1 MNFIKRYGMVSR
13 VIAICFCVVVYVV
26 FTTHSIFTIS
36 RQINYVAEHPY
47 KAMSEIN
54 KIRARVLEMNTYLPI
69 FISENENNLD
79 GIRSVLRTSCQEN
92 EKSLKILDEIYLGN
106 KETYDFGGKKVL
118 LVEDNELN
126 MEIASEL
133 LKFVN
138 LQVEHAENGKVAV
151 DIFRNSKEKEYALIF
166 MDIQMPLMNGYDAA
180 RCIRSSEHPAA
191 RTIPIIAMT
200 ANAFNDDV
208 QAAFDAGMNGHL
220 AKPIDVEVLYKTI
233 ARYI

>member
-1 MNFIKRYGMVSR
+1 MNFIKRYGMVSG
-13 VIAICFCVVVYVV
+13 VIAICFCVVVYVF

-106 KETYDFGGKKVL
+106 K
-118 LVEDNELN
+118 
-126 MEIASEL
+126 
-133 LKFVN
+133 
-138 LQVEHAENGKVAV
+138 
-151 DIFRNSKEKEYALIF
+151 
-166 MDIQMPLMNGYDAA
+166 
-180 RCIRSSEHPAA
+180 
-191 RTIPIIAMT
+191 
-200 ANAFNDDV
+200 
-208 QAAFDAGMNGHL
+208 
-220 AKPIDVEVLYKTI
+220 
-233 ARYI
+233 